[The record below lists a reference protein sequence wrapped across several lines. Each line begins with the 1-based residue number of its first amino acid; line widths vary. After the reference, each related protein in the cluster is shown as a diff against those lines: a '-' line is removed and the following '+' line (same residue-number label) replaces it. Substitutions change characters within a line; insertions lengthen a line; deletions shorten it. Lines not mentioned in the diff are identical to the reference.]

1 MPDSEVSIAERV
13 KSRLVENLGDQAHV
27 FENHDLRAF
36 ANRDSRRLL
45 PTVLQGV
52 KPEVGELGDLF
63 VRSPDAEDAT
73 CILRPTILGIYVVVQ
88 QAISLCHCLMVTVRT
103 RHHCQ
108 LEVLC
113 PRGVHESAQ

>member
-1 MPDSEVSIAERV
+1 MSDRQMCVAERIE
-13 KSRLVENLGDQAHV
+13 RCLVEHLGNQTHV
-27 FENHDLRAF
+27 FEDHDLRAF
-36 ANRDSRRLL
+36 ADRDSRRLL
-45 PTVLQGV
+45 PTMLQGV

-103 RHHCQ
+103 RHHWQ
-108 LEVLC
+108 LQVLG
-113 PRGVHESAQ
+113 PRGAQERAP